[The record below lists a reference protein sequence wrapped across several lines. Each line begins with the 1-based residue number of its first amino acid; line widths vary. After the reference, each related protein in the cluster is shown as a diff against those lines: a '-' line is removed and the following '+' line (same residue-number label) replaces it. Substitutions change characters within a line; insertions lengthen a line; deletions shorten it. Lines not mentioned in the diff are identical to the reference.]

1 MLKKGIID
9 INKVYLGSVE
19 RKKAYLGGDIVFDN
33 SSPQAAY
40 VVDVVINDF
49 NEPLILPLIETGV
62 YDGDIDWGDGVVE
75 TASYDNREHNYTS
88 NGLKTVRITG
98 LINGYQSGTLP
109 TSQAQKY
116 IEVKEFGGLIIGSN
130 CFRNCSNLDITATD
144 IPTIDVINE
153 TFRSCSSLVFNSSI
167 GSWDTSNYSSAV
179 GYVFNG
185 ASLFNQDITNWDTS
199 GFTNWFRFL
208 NGATS
213 FNQDISKWDYSG
225 ATLFANAFGNVGLS
239 PQNYSNL
246 LNKWAYGDSVT
257 GLGGLNFA
265 QFTNP
270 TISVNNVQYDSNGV
284 TARAK
289 LVSDGFIVIDGGLI

>member
-1 MLKKGIID
+1 MLKLGNTD
-9 INKVYLGSVE
+9 INKGYLGSDEV
-19 RKKAYLGGDIVFDN
+19 KKAYLGIDIVFDN
-33 SSPQAAY
+33 SAPQAAY

-49 NEPLILPLIETGV
+49 NDSLFLPFIESGV
-62 YDGDIDWGDGVVE
+62 YDGEIDWGDGVIE

-98 LINGYQSGTLP
+98 SINGYQSGTMT

-116 IEVKEFGGLIIGSN
+116 IEVKEFGGLIIGIN

-144 IPTIDVINE
+144 IPTIGTIGD

-167 GSWDTSNYSSAV
+167 DSWDTSNYNGPV

-185 ASLFNQDITNWDTS
+185 AVLFNQDITNWDTS

-225 ATLFANAFGNVGLS
+225 GTLFFSAFGGVGLS